1 MPADDPKPFDP
12 LNKLNLGGSVARELL
27 FRPVEPLPPA
37 PFTGAGVYAIYY
49 TGEHQ
54 PFEVYAPIATHGQ
67 EPELAV
73 PIYVGKAVPEG
84 ARKGGFGLDVNPG
97 SVLFNRLKEHGSS
110 VAQAENLDAR
120 DFRCRYLRVDDIW
133 IPLSEV
139 MLIQMFS
146 PIWNRVLDGYGN
158 HDPGTRRATQYKSL
172 WDTLHPGRPWAN
184 KLAPNPV
191 TTEQIIERLRQ
202 GLAERAQKDQT
213 NEQPSGEDS

>member
-1 MPADDPKPFDP
+1 MSPQDATPFDP
-12 LNKLNLGGSVARELL
+12 LDKTNLGGSVARELL

-49 TGEHQ
+49 TGEHL
-54 PFEVYAPIATHGQ
+54 PFEAYAPIATHGQ

-110 VAQAENLDAR
+110 VSQAQNLDAR
-120 DFRCRYLRVDDIW
+120 DFRCRYLSVDDIW

-139 MLIQMFS
+139 TLIRMFA
-146 PIWNRVLDGYGN
+146 PLWNRVLDGFGN
-158 HDPGTRRATQYKSL
+158 HDPGNRRATQYKSL

-184 KLAPNPV
+184 KLAQHPL
-191 TTEQIIERLRQ
+191 TTEQILERVH
-202 GLAERAQKDQT
+202 LALVERALRDQT
-213 NEQPSGEDS
+213 NE